1 MGDISIDSNTRIASV
16 RTEVAGPPPREAVGS
31 AQNLLNML
39 AGNARYPVTGEL
51 DARTREGLESFQASA
66 GLPATGLPDDATMT
80 ALERESMRVL
90 AAREASSDAIG
101 SDAVGSDAVDDA
113 VASFDQARGWS
124 APGTAAQ
131 SSSVPTEPSALRS
144 LAGRALGE
152 AQTQHIAH
160 DLRER
165 YGMPHERT
173 RVSGRGGEVDGW
185 SADNRRIGLD
195 IVTGQGDDS
204 EGRLLIDVALEGIAN
219 RGVGLGGLDAADERY
234 GRCDRALVLMVAAR
248 ETRGG
253 AMTRAHGEVNTY
265 FEGGMDFLG
274 ALRDTDLFSAAE
286 RKQITALPG
295 STNEHQNKINP
306 AFLPANTQVR
316 AYAACVEHAT
326 RRVESELAE
335 RGVALSDLSV
345 DVQRFLVQTAFG
357 APYGA
362 PYRGERA
369 TYGNHFGL
377 NTVLGRMEATG
388 QLPIGADAVLQDAW
402 LRQFDVV
409 RRSVVTSV
417 ETRGLEEAL
426 DHAARSQAAEP
437 SAPTP
442 VSAGPSASSAFGA
455 GRSASWLRG

>member
-1 MGDISIDSNTRIASV
+1 MGDISIDSNTRIATV
-16 RTEVAGPPPREAVGS
+16 RAQVAGPPPREAVGS

-66 GLPATGLPDDATMT
+66 GLPATGLPDGATMT
-80 ALERESMRVL
+80 ALERESTRVL

-101 SDAVGSDAVDDA
+101 SDAVDDA
-113 VASFDQARGWS
+113 VASFDEARGWS
-124 APGTAAQ
+124 TPGIA
-131 SSSVPTEPSALRS
+131 SPSSVPTERSALRS

-152 AQTQHIAH
+152 GQTQHIAH
-160 DLRER
+160 ELRER
-165 YGMPHERT
+165 YDLPHERT

-204 EGRLLIDVALEGIAN
+204 EGRLLIDVALEGLAN
-219 RGVGLGGLDAADERY
+219 RGAGLRGLDAADERY

-253 AMTRAHGEVNTY
+253 AMTRAHGELNTY

-274 ALRDTDLFSAAE
+274 ALRDTNLFSAAE

-295 STNEHQNKINP
+295 STNEHQKKINP
-306 AFLPANTQVR
+306 AFLPAHLQIR

-326 RRVESELAE
+326 RRVETELAE
-335 RGVALSDLSV
+335 RGVELSDLSV

-362 PYRGERA
+362 QYRGQDA

-388 QLPIGADAVLQDAW
+388 QLPVGADAVLQDPW
-402 LRQFDVV
+402 LREFDVV

-426 DHAARSQAAEP
+426 DHAARSQAVEP

-442 VSAGPSASSAFGA
+442 VSAGPSADSALGA
-455 GRSASWLRG
+455 ARSTSWLRG